1 MRELQTCKERKEDAE
16 PDYMK
21 ELRKMSIA
29 QLLLLLEQRPCV
41 MKAAAELLVKLIKPS
56 N

>member
-1 MRELQTCKERKEDAE
+1 MRGLQTCKERKEDGE

-21 ELRKMSIA
+21 ILREMSIA

-41 MKAAAELLVKLIKPS
+41 IKAASELLVKLIKPS